1 MYLQLIKEQVQDVAF
16 NTFLLRK
23 TMNPNFPASLILSV
37 ILQVKALLA
46 DSERSEL
53 LRRLSEANQYN
64 RFLKRQVIFSVLFQ
78 ITHHQIFVHSELFST
93 SPKY

>member
-1 MYLQLIKEQVQDVAF
+1 
-16 NTFLLRK
+16 
-23 TMNPNFPASLILSV
+23 MNRNFPASLILSV
-37 ILQVKALLA
+37 ILQLKALLA

-53 LRRLSEANQYN
+53 LRRLSEATQYDQ
-64 RFLKRQVIFSVLFQ
+64 FLKRQVIFGALFQ